1 MKQYVTYLNKTKK
14 SWKSLY
20 LYSFKLVPFVL
31 ETFFFHFSVAVSEV
45 RGQPSLDAWLDC
57 LQAVCRERRSQGSKR
72 HRENRGSRSEQG
84 THAIFTAFP
93 SKRQSVNCNV
103 HVGGFNLRPSRH
115 AGLGLAWSWR
125 LTQRCEIRGRDEEK
139 GASRWASTGLN
150 NEILS
155 VPMFQFAVKPEITS
169 SFFFF
174 LNLVVVCITGRVSS
188 TWKGYLLLWCYK
200 CYSW

>member
-1 MKQYVTYLNKTKK
+1 MKQYVTYLNKIKK
-14 SWKSLY
+14 SCRNVKY
-20 LYSFKLVPFVL
+20 PFLTNCRVRRVR
-31 ETFFFHFSVAVSEV
+31 S
-45 RGQPSLDAWLDC
+45 RGQPNLDAWLDC
-57 LQAVCRERRSQGSKR
+57 LQAVCCERRSQGSKR

-84 THAIFTAFP
+84 IHAIFTAFP

-125 LTQRCEIRGRDEEK
+125 LTQICEIRGRDEEK

-169 SFFFF
+169 SFLGWFFF
-174 LNLVVVCITGRVSS
+174 ILWLCVSQA
-188 TWKGYLLLWCYK
+188 GYHQPERDIC
-200 CYSW
+200 CCGVINVTADNMS